1 MYFYGNHTEQE
12 LTALLYEGDE
22 TAFVEIYR
30 RNWQRMYNTA
40 YKRLKDAYQC
50 EDLVQNIF
58 TDLWERRTAMLI
70 GNLQAYLQTAVR
82 FQVIKYST
90 RTSDV
95 SPFADILE
103 STLASAGNTDDPII
117 ENELSEL
124 VRVWVAALPE
134 KRREIFIL
142 YYMEEH
148 PSDRIAE
155 LLGISQKTVQNQ
167 LATAANSLRSQ
178 LTKVL
183 LISLM
188 LQLPTRMME

>member
-1 MYFYGNHTEQE
+1 MPFYKNHTEQE
-12 LTALLYEGDE
+12 LTALLREGDA

-40 YKRLKDAYQC
+40 YKRLKDPYQC

-58 TDLWERRTAMLI
+58 TDLWERRTEVLI

-82 FQVIKYST
+82 FQVVKYTT
-90 RTSDV
+90 RTSNV

-103 STLASAGNTDDPII
+103 TTLASAGNTDDSII
-117 ENELSEL
+117 ENELLEL
-124 VRVWVAALPE
+124 VRLWVAALPE

-148 PSDRIAE
+148 SSERIAE

-167 LATAANSLRSQ
+167 LATATGALRSQ
-178 LTKVL
+178 LSKVL
-183 LISLM
+183 LVCLM
-188 LQLPTRMME
+188 LQFSTRMME

>member
-1 MYFYGNHTEQE
+1 MSFYKNHTEQE
-12 LTALLYEGDE
+12 LTALLREGSE
-22 TAFVEIYR
+22 PAFVEIYR

-40 YKRLKDAYQC
+40 YKRLKDPFQC

-58 TDLWERRTAMLI
+58 TDLWEKRTEILI
-70 GNLQAYLQTAVR
+70 NNLQAYLQTAVR

-90 RTSDV
+90 RTSNV
-95 SPFADILE
+95 SHFADILE
-103 STLASAGNTDDPII
+103 TTLASAGNTDDPII
-117 ENELSEL
+117 ENELLEL
-124 VRVWVAALPE
+124 VRLWVAALPE

-167 LATAANSLRSQ
+167 LATAANALRSQ
-178 LTKVL
+178 LSKVF
-183 LISLM
+183 LISLI
-188 LQLPTRMME
+188 LQFPTRMME

>member
-1 MYFYGNHTEQE
+1 MSINKNHSEQE
-12 LTALLYEGDE
+12 LTALLREGNE

-58 TDLWERRTAMLI
+58 TDLWERRTEILI
-70 GNLQAYLQTAVR
+70 GNLQAYLQTAVK

-95 SPFADILE
+95 SPFVEILE
-103 STLASAGNTDDPII
+103 TTLASADNTDDPII

-124 VRVWVAALPE
+124 VRLWVAALPE
-134 KRREIFIL
+134 KRREIFVL

-148 PSDRIAE
+148 SSHRIAE

-167 LATAANSLRSQ
+167 LATAANALRSQ
-178 LTKVL
+178 LSKVL
-183 LISLM
+183 LVSLI
-188 LQLPTRMME
+188 LQLPSPMME

>member
-1 MYFYGNHTEQE
+1 MFLYKNHTEQE
-12 LTALLYEGDE
+12 LTALLREGDE

-50 EDLVQNIF
+50 EDIVQNIF
-58 TDLWERRTAMLI
+58 TDLWERRTEILI
-70 GNLQAYLQTAVR
+70 GNLQAYLQTAVK

-90 RTSDV
+90 RTSNV
-95 SPFADILE
+95 SPFVDILE
-103 STLASAGNTDDPII
+103 TTIVSTGNADDPII
-117 ENELSEL
+117 ENELLEL
-124 VRVWVAALPE
+124 VRLWVAALPE
-134 KRREIFIL
+134 KRREIFVL

-167 LATAANSLRSQ
+167 LATATNALRSQ
-178 LTKVL
+178 LSKVL
-183 LISLM
+183 LICLI
-188 LQLPTRMME
+188 LQLPTRIME